1 MNTKTLDM
9 AKQPENDKQ
18 GGYADCEPENNQE
31 EKKEKEDDVSD
42 PSEAT
47 PGNRGVLKVE
57 FLYSVL
63 MYLGLASALIGVSV
77 NQNDGVLKFD
87 YLISPGSS
95 VEQSTNLS
103 LFLCNQSSPLLTWLA
118 LFCPSSTLLLPP
130 GQMGQQL

>member
-9 AKQPENDKQ
+9 AKQPENNKQ

-31 EKKEKEDDVSD
+31 EKKEKEDDISD
-42 PSEAT
+42 PS

-77 NQNDGVLKFD
+77 NHNDGVLKFD

-95 VEQSTNLS
+95 VEQ
-103 LFLCNQSSPLLTWLA
+103 
-118 LFCPSSTLLLPP
+118 
-130 GQMGQQL
+130 

>member
-9 AKQPENDKQ
+9 AKQPKNDKQ
-18 GGYADCEPENNQE
+18 GCYADCEPENNQE

-42 PSEAT
+42 PS
-47 PGNRGVLKVE
+47 PGNREVLKVE

-77 NQNDGVLKFD
+77 NHNDGVLKFD
-87 YLISPGSS
+87 HLISLGSS

-103 LFLCNQSSPLLTWLA
+103 LFLCTQSSPLLTWLA
-118 LFCPSSTLLLPP
+118 LFCPISTLLLPP

>member
-1 MNTKTLDM
+1 M

-31 EKKEKEDDVSD
+31 EKTEKEDDVSD
-42 PSEAT
+42 PS
-47 PGNRGVLKVE
+47 PGNREVLKVE

-77 NQNDGVLKFD
+77 NHNDGVLKFD